1 MFALGAVVAGFVRG
15 QFMRRQVDHAW
26 SLVRLVRLVRLP
38 GARRPAPGERL
49 SGNIYESID

>member
-26 SLVRLVRLVRLP
+26 SLVRLVRLP

>member
-26 SLVRLVRLVRLP
+26 GLVRLP
-38 GARRPAPGERL
+38 GAPRTLAGQH
-49 SGNIYESID
+49 I